1 MIKRFAVAAAL
12 MAASPVM
19 AATPPEPVHVVL
31 VGDSL
36 MQSAS
41 GYGGAL
47 CGRFRAEVKCD
58 NLGRGGASSKS
69 YRTIG
74 AWKTAVETF
83 SQPGFKE
90 TYVLIQLGTNDGSNM
105 PERHTELPEFKANI
119 GAFVD
124 EVRAAGATPILV
136 TVLTSRDFR
145 DGKLTTGYKPWADQV
160 TALAGEKNV
169 ILIDLFA
176 RSQAA
181 INALGATAA
190 LELGRVP
197 PPERYYEAAKTGN
210 MPGRQAPVARPDV
223 PAPGTAAA
231 PGAAGAP
238 PPTQIAPRPPVAT
251 PAPAVPG
258 AAATPGAAPARPA
271 APAVQF
277 DTLHI
282 GAKGAALVS
291 GLVAEDIKAKVP
303 GLAAY
308 VATTQ

>member
-1 MIKRFAVAAAL
+1 MEEIEMIKRFAIAAAL
-12 MAASPVM
+12 MAATPVM

-36 MQSAS
+36 MQAAS

-47 CGRFRAEVKCD
+47 CARFRPEAKCD

-69 YRTIG
+69 YRDIG
-74 AWKTAVETF
+74 AWDTAVKTF
-83 SQPGFKE
+83 SEPGFKE
-90 TYVLIQLGTNDGSNM
+90 TYVLIQLGTNDGSNR

-119 GAFVD
+119 GRFVD

-136 TVLTSRDFR
+136 TVLTDRNFR
-145 DGKLTTGYKPWADQV
+145 DGKLGLGYKPWADQV
-160 TALAGEKNV
+160 TALATEKGV
-169 ILIDLFA
+169 TLIDLYA

-181 INALGATAA
+181 IQAIGAVGA

-197 PPERYYEAAKTGN
+197 PPARYYEAAQTGN
-210 MPGRQAPVARPDV
+210 MPGRQAPPARPDV
-223 PAPGTAAA
+223 P
-231 PGAAGAP
+231 
-238 PPTQIAPRPPVAT
+238 I
-251 PAPAVPG
+251 
-258 AAATPGAAPARPA
+258 ATPGAAAPAPAPAPTAPRPA

-303 GLAAY
+303 GLTAY

>member
-1 MIKRFAVAAAL
+1 MFKRFAILAAL
-12 MAASPVM
+12 MTASPAI

-36 MQSAS
+36 MQAAS

-69 YRTIG
+69 YRDIG
-74 AWKTAVETF
+74 AWDTAVKAF
-83 SQPGFKE
+83 SEPGFKE
-90 TYVLIQLGTNDGSNM
+90 TYVLIQLGTNDGSNR

-119 GAFVD
+119 GRFVD

-136 TVLTSRDFR
+136 TVLTDRNFK
-145 DGKLTTGYKPWADQV
+145 DGKLGLGYKPWADQV
-160 TALAGEKNV
+160 TALASEKDV
-169 ILIDLFA
+169 VLIDLYA

-181 INALGATAA
+181 IQAIGPVGA

-197 PPERYYEAAKTGN
+197 PPARYYEAAQTGN
-210 MPGRQAPVARPDV
+210 MPGRQAPPARPDV
-223 PAPGTAAA
+223 PIAASGAAAA
-231 PGAAGAP
+231 PTP
-238 PPTQIAPRPPVAT
+238 SQVAPRPP
-251 PAPAVPG
+251 G
-258 AAATPGAAPARPA
+258 G